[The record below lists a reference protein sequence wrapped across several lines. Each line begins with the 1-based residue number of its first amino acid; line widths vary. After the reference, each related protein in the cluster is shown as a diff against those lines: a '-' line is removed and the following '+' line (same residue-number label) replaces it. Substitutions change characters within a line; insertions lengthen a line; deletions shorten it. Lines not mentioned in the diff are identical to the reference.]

1 MSDCSAKAKYSRRWW
16 RIHDRSPCSSGRC
29 PAAWPSTR
37 WLRLTPVLGEVDGPG
52 RPLELGRPVGHAY
65 ILRVVAEFQGFVRD
79 LHNLGVEKLVDLS
92 NPDPPYRAL
101 LAPAQ
106 GRLIDRGNAD
116 ARTIESDFRRL
127 GISGFRSR
135 LRALS
140 PKWDQPPGRR
150 TDQADYQA
158 LIELRNAL
166 AHGNQG
172 QLDRLRAR
180 GVADTITWTRA
191 RLPGL
196 NRTARALDRLVWDHM
211 VTTFG
216 QEPW

>member
-1 MSDCSAKAKYSRRWW
+1 M
-16 RIHDRSPCSSGRC
+16 
-29 PAAWPSTR
+29 
-37 WLRLTPVLGEVDGPG
+37 GEVDGPG

-65 ILRVVAEFQGFVRD
+65 ILRVVAEFQAFVRD
-79 LHNLGVEKLVDLS
+79 LHNLAAESIVGLS

-101 LAPAQ
+101 LVRAVTE

-116 ARTIESDFRRL
+116 ARTIEGDFRRL
-127 GISGFRSR
+127 GISGFRLR
-135 LRALS
+135 LRSLNT
-140 PKWDQPPGRR
+140 KWDPPSGQRS
-150 TDQADYQA
+150 DQTSYQS

-180 GVADTITWTRA
+180 NVADTITWTRL
-191 RLPGL
+191 RLPAL
-196 NRTARALDRLVWDHM
+196 NRTAQALDRLVWDHVM
-211 VTTFG
+211 STFG